1 MSQGNIEKK
10 DPITAEVKDFSIYR
24 SITGGP
30 VCLRKY
36 QGHEKH
42 VIIPNVPGVGGILTG
57 TFTGNTD
64 IEVVDF
70 TQITCERY
78 EVQKGAFRNC
88 VNLKTI
94 LFPQTGAQIWFDPQ
108 AFLGCTS
115 LADENDLV
123 IIGDTL
129 YGSIRNK
136 DDVRS
141 VVIPQ
146 GIKKIAPRAFQHCN
160 LWELTIPDSVEEIG
174 NCAFL
179 RTHLTVV
186 ELPNGLKKLGPGCF
200 CGTDLK
206 KIRIPGSVEVA
217 QGFSSCDALREIII
231 ENGVN
236 RIDDLDWN
244 SALKKIE
251 LPESI
256 REISKG
262 AFTKCEKL
270 KTIVIK
276 ASQCTLDPEM
286 LFYDYEK
293 EEAKKSKIQIL
304 CTEEVAE
311 AAPENLKR
319 FCVSNTKEKSGPR
332 AASGTGMG
340 HLYGSLAQFDVG
352 RMIQD
357 VAPGYTF
364 DDPIFPKSE
373 TRKVPYGDT
382 TISVKLRLQKLSKV
396 QQELSGGSYAFYTAL
411 ENMLTKDD
419 VVALIEEVDPNYTS
433 DAAYYARPM
442 VDREAPT
449 AAWSDVKNGFLFL
462 SYIAFRLTDTD
473 VLREVLAAM
482 PRKKNGTFYKGRLLR
497 IACPGFVT
505 SESIPQIYAK
515 ADGDDAITISADC
528 KSISEEE
535 LEKFEKDFVSTH
547 QELFQLSKYSL
558 T

>member
-1 MSQGNIEKK
+1 MSQEHIEKK

-42 VIIPNVPGVGGILTG
+42 VIIPDVPGVGGILTG

-88 VNLKTI
+88 TNLKTI
-94 LFPQTGAQIWFDPQ
+94 LFPETGAQIWFDPQ
-108 AFLGCTS
+108 AFLGCTG

-129 YGSIRNK
+129 YGSIK
-136 DDVRS
+136 KKEAVS
-141 VVIPQ
+141 SLVIPR
-146 GIKKIAPRAFQHCN
+146 GIKKVAPSAFYGSN
-160 LWELTIPDSVEEIG
+160 IEELVIPDSVEEIG
-174 NCAFL
+174 DYAFHYT
-179 RTHLTVV
+179 RLTKV
-186 ELPNGLKKLGPGCF
+186 ELPKGLKKLGIGCF
-200 CGTDLK
+200 GLTKVK

-217 QGFSSCDALREIII
+217 QGFSLCSALQEIII
-231 ENGVN
+231 EEGVKHIGCLN
-236 RIDDLDWN
+236 WN
-244 SALKKIE
+244 EALKKVE
-251 LPESI
+251 LPESV

-262 AFTKCEKL
+262 AFAKCEKL

-276 ASQCTLDPEM
+276 APQCTLNPEM
-286 LFYDYEK
+286 LFYDHEK
-293 EEAKKSKIQIL
+293 DEAKKSKIQIL
-304 CTEEVAE
+304 CTEEVAK

-319 FCVSNTKEKSGPR
+319 FCISNTNEKSGPR
-332 AASGTGMG
+332 AAGGTGMG

-396 QQELSGGSYAFYTAL
+396 QQEISGRSYAFYTAL

-449 AAWSDVKNGFLFL
+449 AAWRDVENGFLFL
-462 SYIAFRLTDTD
+462 SYIAFRLTDAD
-473 VLREVLAAM
+473 VLREVLTAM

>member
-64 IEVVDF
+64 IEVADF
-70 TQITCERY
+70 SQITCDRY

-88 VNLKTI
+88 VNLKKI

-262 AFTKCEKL
+262 AFKW
-270 KTIVIK
+270 
-276 ASQCTLDPEM
+276 
-286 LFYDYEK
+286 
-293 EEAKKSKIQIL
+293 
-304 CTEEVAE
+304 
-311 AAPENLKR
+311 
-319 FCVSNTKEKSGPR
+319 SNR
-332 AASGTGMG
+332 A
-340 HLYGSLAQFDVG
+340 
-352 RMIQD
+352 
-357 VAPGYTF
+357 
-364 DDPIFPKSE
+364 
-373 TRKVPYGDT
+373 
-382 TISVKLRLQKLSKV
+382 
-396 QQELSGGSYAFYTAL
+396 
-411 ENMLTKDD
+411 
-419 VVALIEEVDPNYTS
+419 
-433 DAAYYARPM
+433 
-442 VDREAPT
+442 
-449 AAWSDVKNGFLFL
+449 
-462 SYIAFRLTDTD
+462 
-473 VLREVLAAM
+473 
-482 PRKKNGTFYKGRLLR
+482 
-497 IACPGFVT
+497 
-505 SESIPQIYAK
+505 
-515 ADGDDAITISADC
+515 
-528 KSISEEE
+528 
-535 LEKFEKDFVSTH
+535 
-547 QELFQLSKYSL
+547 
-558 T
+558 